1 MVIIIIF
8 IIIIIVIIIDVF
20 ISLFIFVERRHPHSG
35 APYLISLACVSSET
49 HNLQSVFRPGGT
61 PLYKTA
67 RQLLIRE
74 IAVVSSMPSLQLK
87 VVFQFEYYQHID
99 ETSYHAI
106 VLGHHPMGPC
116 IRDIAMDPT
125 RTPGVHQI

>member
-8 IIIIIVIIIDVF
+8 IIIIIIIIIIIF
-20 ISLFIFVERRHPHSG
+20 FLSFFLSLFIFVERPRPHSG
-35 APYLISLACVSSET
+35 APYLISLACVSSAT
-49 HNLQSVFRPGGT
+49 HNLQSVFRSGGT

-74 IAVVSSMPSLQLK
+74 IAVVSSTPSLQLK

-99 ETSYHAI
+99 ET
-106 VLGHHPMGPC
+106 
-116 IRDIAMDPT
+116 
-125 RTPGVHQI
+125 

>member
-1 MVIIIIF
+1 MVSCYEPRMKDEKFRF
-8 IIIIIVIIIDVF
+8 ISIYCIQFQFVCIVIQLV
-20 ISLFIFVERRHPHSG
+20 ISVRE
-35 APYLISLACVSSET
+35 
-49 HNLQSVFRPGGT
+49 
-61 PLYKTA
+61 
-67 RQLLIRE
+67 LLIRE
-74 IAVVSSMPSLQLK
+74 IAVVSSRPSLQLK

-106 VLGHHPMGPC
+106 VLGHHPVRPC